1 MRFVYSAAAALVA
14 VFASSDAASNGADA
28 NALLE
33 SDVSVVARVTDG
45 NAYDV
50 DTQRLLREALDD
62 DESMLPADFEER
74 APGGAVVEEAA
85 PKLEKALSGVRHAGE
100 VGGGAGARLAETAI
114 ANTQRIEEIQRGA
127 VAKVQHV
134 EETQGGA
141 AAQGQHVEEIQG
153 GAVAKGQ
160 HVEETHG
167 EVAAKGQHVEEIQA
181 TTKLSW
187 TKRQWEKFVN
197 FLNKSKLFRDFMAW
211 IKSHKAKVK
220 PVGEGKTADANN
232 GKKLEDAVEDAGT
245 VGTAGATRAAD
256 PDGAANAG
264 VHPFGD
270 KLKPRAMDGAA
281 KAAAGKGVGLQIIKE
296 ILVFIDETI
305 SFGQNMLYVGQNHLK
320 GDIIATFAL
329 GFAVEQMGKDLWNLK
344 SSFLDNFDV
353 DDTSAIKSAWNLF
366 DKWRGGF
373 VKNIDENVV
382 GAFKNVGENVE
393 VNALKLEVKAFV
405 DKLQK
410 LTLDDFTTILGKNE

>member
-85 PKLEKALSGVRHAGE
+85 PKLEKALSGVLHAGE

-114 ANTQRIEEIQRGA
+114 ANNQRIEEIQRGA
-127 VAKVQHV
+127 VTKVQHV
-134 EETQGGA
+134 EETHGG
-141 AAQGQHVEEIQG
+141 
-153 GAVAKGQ
+153 
-160 HVEETHG
+160 
-167 EVAAKGQHVEEIQA
+167 VAAKEQHVEEIQA

-211 IKSHKAKVK
+211 IKSHKAKGK

-245 VGTAGATRAAD
+245 VGTAGATRAVD
-256 PDGAANAG
+256 PNGAANAG
-264 VHPFGD
+264 VHPTGAHSETI
-270 KLKPRAMDGAA
+270 PNGAA
-281 KAAAGKGVGLQIIKE
+281 NAGGRPTAEQPKPPAISEELPIRAEPKPQPSVENPSVVAKDKPQPSVDNPSVVAKAKPQLSAEDRLDAGVEPSVDTMSLRSIPFNLASLDGKGHHKW
-296 ILVFIDETI
+296 
-305 SFGQNMLYVGQNHLK
+305 
-320 GDIIATFAL
+320 
-329 GFAVEQMGKDLWNLK
+329 GF
-344 SSFLDNFDV
+344 
-353 DDTSAIKSAWNLF
+353 
-366 DKWRGGF
+366 
-373 VKNIDENVV
+373 
-382 GAFKNVGENVE
+382 
-393 VNALKLEVKAFV
+393 
-405 DKLQK
+405 
-410 LTLDDFTTILGKNE
+410 

>member
-14 VFASSDAASNGADA
+14 VFASSDAASTGADA

-33 SDVSVVARVTDG
+33 SDVSLVARVTDG

-85 PKLEKALSGVRHAGE
+85 PKLEKALSGVLHAGE
-100 VGGGAGARLAETAI
+100 VGGGANARLAETAI
-114 ANTQRIEEIQRGA
+114 ANSQQIEEIQRGA

-134 EETQGGA
+134 EETQGGV

-167 EVAAKGQHVEEIQA
+167 GVAAKGQHVEETQA

-197 FLNKSKLFRDFMAW
+197 LLNKSKLFRDFMAW

-220 PVGEGKTADANN
+220 PVGEGNTADATD

-245 VGTAGATRAAD
+245 VGTAGATRAVD
-256 PDGAANAG
+256 PNGAANAG
-264 VHPFGD
+264 VHPTGAHSETI
-270 KLKPRAMDGAA
+270 PNGAA
-281 KAAAGKGVGLQIIKE
+281 NAGGRPTAEQPKPPVSPEELPVRAEPKPQPSVENPSVVAENKPTANAASERV
-296 ILVFIDETI
+296 VP
-305 SFGQNMLYVGQNHLK
+305 
-320 GDIIATFAL
+320 
-329 GFAVEQMGKDLWNLK
+329 KD
-344 SSFLDNFDV
+344 D
-353 DDTSAIKSAWNLF
+353 A
-366 DKWRGGF
+366 
-373 VKNIDENVV
+373 
-382 GAFKNVGENVE
+382 
-393 VNALKLEVKAFV
+393 
-405 DKLQK
+405 
-410 LTLDDFTTILGKNE
+410 